1 MKEQQV
7 ADMAR
12 IVVQHPIGGL
22 NFQGIQQKV
31 QSAFPDVLKAAREWQ
46 PTGT

>member
-31 QSAFPDVLKAAREWQ
+31 KSVFPEVLKTALEWE
-46 PTGT
+46 PAGT

>member
-22 NFQGIQQKV
+22 NFQGIQHKV
-31 QSAFPDVLKAAREWQ
+31 QLTFPDVLKAAQEWE
-46 PTGT
+46 PAGT

>member
-31 QSAFPDVLKAAREWQ
+31 KTVFPDVLKAAQEWE
-46 PTGT
+46 PAGT